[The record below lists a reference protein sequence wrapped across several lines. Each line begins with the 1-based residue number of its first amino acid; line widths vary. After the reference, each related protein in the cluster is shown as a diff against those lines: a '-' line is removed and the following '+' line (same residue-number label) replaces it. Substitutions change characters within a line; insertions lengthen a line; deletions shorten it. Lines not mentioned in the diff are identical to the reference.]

1 MGRQRRFRGYVST
14 VGGSM
19 GWLGL
24 DDTDS
29 LAGGCTTA
37 VFHDLLNGLPDST
50 SIGTPRLVRL
60 WPFAQRRT
68 RGNAALGIELQ
79 TEDVGEL
86 IRHLDA
92 WWSNHIAPFAGE
104 VAPSDVSPRE
114 QSPASPGMVWFENQP
129 PSEFY
134 QKAVRTEVTLDEL
147 PTPERSWGGHGRI
160 GATAAVSWK
169 GKECTWEAIAWRL
182 EGADSARRVDHATVE
197 AVDGWP
203 EIVFSRDPRRG
214 TSLIAPRGR
223 SPVLFGL
230 RATSKEAA
238 EKGCRLLVQSEETER
253 VRGWRVFQTNQAS
266 GDHLGDH
273 WLLKVQDV
281 LTDPV
286 RKHAQITTNGPDV
299 LCYAEG
305 GPVNALAR
313 WLQEGDVIEV
323 AGLID
328 HDEQIHAERLKLK
341 SWVPRSRQRPLCPD
355 CQVRMKS
362 MGAGQGIRCPK
373 CKRREG
379 DEWIDIPGS
388 PPFRTWV
395 EPPLD
400 ARRHLSRP
408 LEWEDMVGSGEILPN
423 DEEQSTS

>member
-1 MGRQRRFRGYVST
+1 
-14 VGGSM
+14 M

-50 SIGTPRLVRL
+50 LIGTPRLVRL

-68 RGNAALGIELQ
+68 RGNAALGVELQ
-79 TEDVGEL
+79 SDDVAGL

-92 WWSNHIAPFAGE
+92 WWTKHIAPFAGE
-104 VAPSDVSPRE
+104 VLPSDVSSRE
-114 QSPASPGMVWFENQP
+114 QSPASPGMVWFDVQP
-129 PSEFY
+129 SPEIY
-134 QKAVRTEVTLDEL
+134 TKAVREEVSLNVL
-147 PTPERSWGGHGRI
+147 PIPERSWGGHGRI
-160 GATAAVSWK
+160 GATAAVAWK
-169 GKECTWEAIAWRL
+169 GKQCTWEAIAWRMD
-182 EGADSARRVDHATVE
+182 GVDSPRCVDSSTVE
-197 AVDGWP
+197 VVDAWP

-223 SPVLFGL
+223 SPVLFGI
-230 RATSKEAA
+230 RSTAKEAA
-238 EKGCRLLVQSEETER
+238 EKASHLLIHSEETET

-266 GDHLGDH
+266 GDHLGDD
-273 WLLKVQDV
+273 WQLEVRTV
-281 LTDPV
+281 TVDPT
-286 RKHAQITTNGPDV
+286 RKHAQIITDGPNV

-313 WLQEGDVIEV
+313 WVKEGDVIEV

-328 HDEQIHAERLKLK
+328 QNQQLHAERLRVK

-355 CQVRMKS
+355 CSVRMKS

-373 CKRREG
+373 CKRRQA
-379 DEWIDIPGS
+379 DDWVNIPCS
-388 PPFRTWV
+388 PPSTSWV
-395 EPPLD
+395 EPPVD
-400 ARRHLSRP
+400 ARRHLARP
-408 LEWEDMVGSGEILPN
+408 LEWEDLGGLDENLPN
-423 DEEQSTS
+423 DEEQGTS